1 MKRTAILAVTVVSCA
16 LAGAGRCA
24 RRPVNVPVSDTLTRH
39 LDGDPAT
46 LDPVVTSEEFG
57 MRVEEMV
64 FRPLVAIDKNRR
76 FVPALATS
84 WATSSDGLAYDFRL
98 DPKARWEDGTPVT
111 SEDVAYTIERVR
123 DPKVAS
129 VNWRFGFEDLRSVE
143 TPDPGTVIVRFQ
155 TPYAQRM
162 LAFTMPVVSAAAYRR
177 GTGLDRQPVGS
188 GPYRLESWVSKQ
200 KIVLARRADASVVEY
215 PFSRM
220 VFRFIPDQTV
230 AFRAGS
236 AGELDE
242 FKVTRDQ
249 RAAAVKMP
257 EFTRRN
263 RLERVPQFS
272 VVLLVW
278 NVRNPRLADPRA
290 RIALAHCWDR
300 ADAARR
306 LYPPEGASLL
316 SGPYP
321 AGAPENPSEV
331 RPVTFDPAESARLLD
346 AAGWRPGPDGVRR
359 KAGLRLSLEFL
370 YPSAFP
376 IYASIAEIF
385 RSAAERVGVEV
396 LLRPLDWAAYTQR
409 FTAGEFDVSPTNQLF
424 IPPNLDQYPFF
435 HSSQVPP
442 KGQNVGFYRNA
453 AVDRALEGARREMDE
468 RRRLELYREV
478 HRLLAA
484 DPPADFVWNAAQYWG
499 LSNRLTGVEVSPL
512 GLFHFHPGPLGW
524 RPITPR
530 RPGTAE

>member
-1 MKRTAILAVTVVSCA
+1 MKRTAILAATLLACA
-16 LAGAGRCA
+16 LAAAGGCA
-24 RRPVNVPVSDTLTRH
+24 RRPSKVAVSDTLTRH

-46 LDPVVTSEEFG
+46 LDPIVTSEEFG
-57 MRVEEMV
+57 MRVEEMI

-84 WATSSDGLAYDFRL
+84 WAASSDGLVYDFRL
-98 DPKARWEDGTPVT
+98 DPKARWEDGKPVT
-111 SEDVAYTIERVR
+111 SEDVAYTIERIR
-123 DPKVAS
+123 DPKIAS

-162 LAFTMPVVSAAAYRR
+162 LAFTMPVVSAAAYR
-177 GTGLDRQPVGS
+177 GGKGLDRQPVGS
-188 GPYRLESWVSKQ
+188 GPYRLESWVSRQ
-200 KIVLARRADASVVEY
+200 KIVLARRDDASAADY
-215 PFSRM
+215 PFARII
-220 VFRFIPDQTV
+220 FRFIPDQTV
-230 AFRAGS
+230 CFRAGS

-249 RAAAVKMP
+249 RAAAATSP
-257 EFTRRN
+257 EFAKRN

-272 VVLLVW
+272 VVLVVW
-278 NVRNPRLADPRA
+278 NVHNPRLADPRV
-290 RIALAHCWDR
+290 RLALAHCWDR

-321 AGAPENPSEV
+321 AGAPENAPEV
-331 RPVTFDPAESARLLD
+331 HPVSFDPAESARLLD
-346 AAGWRPGPDGVRR
+346 AAGWKTGPDGVRR
-359 KAGLRLSLEFL
+359 KADQRLSLEFL
-370 YPSAFP
+370 YPSALP

-385 RSAAERVGVEV
+385 RAAAQRVGVEI

-409 FTAGEFDVSPTNQLF
+409 FSAGEFDVSPTNQLF

-442 KGQNVGFYRNA
+442 KGQNVGSYRNA
-453 AVDRALEGARREMDE
+453 AVDRALEGARSEMDE
-468 RRRLELYREV
+468 TRRLALHREV

-484 DPPADFVWNAAQYWG
+484 DPPADFIWNAAQYWG
-499 LSNRLTGVEVSPL
+499 LSNRLTGVELSPI
-512 GLFHFHPGPLGW
+512 GLFHFQPGPLGW
-524 RPITPR
+524 RPIPR
-530 RPGTAE
+530 RSEKAE